1 MPPWAPWGSHD
12 RYFLWQCCLHKQM
25 ALIQHICSLTSREM
39 STEKSVYREDVFP
52 PHHTSEQASPE
63 TLVSVCREACS
74 KELLWEK
81 SPRPPVMGAFRGKA
95 LG

>member
-1 MPPWAPWGSHD
+1 MGTLGLTRQVLPVAMLPPQADGSDSAHLLSD
-12 RYFLWQCCLHKQM
+12 LQGD
-25 ALIQHICSLTSREM
+25 
-39 STEKSVYREDVFP
+39 VYREDVFP

-81 SPRPPVMGAFRGKA
+81 PPRPPVMGAFRGKA
-95 LG
+95 LE